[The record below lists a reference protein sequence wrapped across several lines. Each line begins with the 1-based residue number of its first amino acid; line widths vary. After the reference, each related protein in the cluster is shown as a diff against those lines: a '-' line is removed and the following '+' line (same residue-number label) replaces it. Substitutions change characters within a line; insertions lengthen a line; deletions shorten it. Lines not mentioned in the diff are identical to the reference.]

1 MKTLFGSLLVAT
13 LFVTS
18 TAFAFRLPENQPIKS
33 EPEGPDVA
41 FHKTVAQTPSGL
53 DGLVIR

>member
-1 MKTLFGSLLVAT
+1 MKTLCGSLLLAA

-18 TAFAFRLPENQPIKS
+18 TAFGFRLPDTQPIKP

-41 FHKTVAQTPSGL
+41 FHQSAPQTPSGL